1 MTKTILV
8 TLVLF
13 HLNRVKNYQSVWY
26 IEWEV
31 LKPIGFDDGRKASEE
46 RRAPFTGLRVIL
58 YLRAGTDSAQP
69 IKVVRNSYVK
79 G

>member
-1 MTKTILV
+1 MMKTILV

-13 HLNRVKNYQSVWY
+13 HLNKVKTIKVFDTWNEKYGSQY
-26 IEWEV
+26 
-31 LKPIGFDDGRKASEE
+31 DDGHKTSDE
-46 RRAPFTGLRVIL
+46 RRAPFTGSRVIL

-69 IKVVRNSYVK
+69 IRVVRDSYVK